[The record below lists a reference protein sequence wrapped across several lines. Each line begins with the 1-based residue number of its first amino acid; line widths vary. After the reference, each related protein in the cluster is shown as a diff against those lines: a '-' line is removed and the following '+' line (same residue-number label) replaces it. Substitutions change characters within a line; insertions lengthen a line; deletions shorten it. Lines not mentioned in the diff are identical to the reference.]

1 MNIDS
6 WYSTNKNVE
15 SISIMTGNPIMQNN
29 SSSSIT
35 KSDFLLSCEAPRH
48 LWAKKNG
55 KIEAQLSDFDQ
66 HLIDQGYEVEILA
79 KQYLETILLPLTPH
93 NQFFWQ
99 QTYLDGPF
107 EARCDALV
115 LKPETNTYDLYEIK
129 SSTSVDKE
137 NIYDVTYQALVLN
150 NQISIDHFFLLHL
163 DKEYSRSGVLDLS
176 GLFIADDVT
185 YKVNDLLQEVEGLR
199 QEALDVT
206 KVVDLNLLAHCLS
219 PKECPCPDICHPNL
233 PDFSIYDIPR
243 LTRKKK
249 TELLDA
255 GIIAAKDI
263 PGSFELNDKQRLVVD
278 LARTNFEYIDKKSL
292 CSELNKIEFPVYF
305 LDYETC
311 ISAIPQYDG
320 YHAQQQ
326 IVFQYSL
333 HRMDNANLECIHTG
347 FISITN
353 GEPSVHLLEHLAA
366 EIGAV
371 GTIIVWNK
379 SFEMTMNK
387 DMAKLHPEFAEVL
400 EQVNNRI
407 YDLGEVVNKGYY
419 LHPGFK
425 GSWSIK
431 HVLPVMVE
439 ELSYKELAINKGDQA
454 SMAWWKATFGQLNKE
469 EIKQITEA
477 LHIYCGLDT
486 LAMVEIYKKL
496 IKLLNLNQYL
506 LS

>member
-1 MNIDS
+1 
-6 WYSTNKNVE
+6 
-15 SISIMTGNPIMQNN
+15 
-29 SSSSIT
+29 
-35 KSDFLLSCEAPRH
+35 
-48 LWAKKNG
+48 
-55 KIEAQLSDFDQ
+55 
-66 HLIDQGYEVEILA
+66 
-79 KQYLETILLPLTPH
+79 
-93 NQFFWQ
+93 
-99 QTYLDGPF
+99 
-107 EARCDALV
+107 
-115 LKPETNTYDLYEIK
+115 
-129 SSTSVDKE
+129 
-137 NIYDVTYQALVLN
+137 
-150 NQISIDHFFLLHL
+150 
-163 DKEYSRSGVLDLS
+163 
-176 GLFIADDVT
+176 
-185 YKVNDLLQEVEGLR
+185 
-199 QEALDVT
+199 
-206 KVVDLNLLAHCLS
+206 
-219 PKECPCPDICHPNL
+219 
-233 PDFSIYDIPR
+233 
-243 LTRKKK
+243 
-249 TELLDA
+249 
-255 GIIAAKDI
+255 
-263 PGSFELNDKQRLVVD
+263 